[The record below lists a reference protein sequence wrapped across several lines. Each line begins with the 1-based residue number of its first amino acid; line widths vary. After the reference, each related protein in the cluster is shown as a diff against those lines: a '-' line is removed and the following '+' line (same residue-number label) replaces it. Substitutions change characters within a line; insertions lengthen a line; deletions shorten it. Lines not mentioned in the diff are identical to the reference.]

1 MKVREKSR
9 NLNTL
14 SESKN
19 SAIPYVQSECQF
31 NQNTISRSQG
41 KFCEVREKSGKSQ
54 GKVREKSGKSQRK
67 VREKSGKMKMEKVA
81 TLYDI
86 RSYVRY
92 VI

>member
-1 MKVREKSR
+1 MESEKGLEVREQSRNLKRKDESQGKSR
-9 NLNTL
+9 NLNRL

-31 NQNTISRSQG
+31 NQNTMSRSQE
-41 KFCEVREKSGKSQ
+41 KFYE
-54 GKVREKSGKSQRK
+54 